1 MSRASPIKRV
11 ALKKGRMPYP
21 NMAQKECKGWKPML
35 HRLGSNNGLA
45 HKWSTSI
52 KIPAH
57 KINNTRIRLSL
68 KAKKAIRMGTKK

>member
-45 HKWSTSI
+45 HRWSTSI
-52 KIPAH
+52 KIPAQR
-57 KINNTRIRLSL
+57 INVIRIRLSL
-68 KAKKAIRMGTKK
+68 KKKKAIKTGTKK